1 MEMSMYRASVP
12 VFINS
17 LRRLS
22 AILKKG
28 AAHAK
33 ANDIDPSVLVQSR
46 LRPDMFTLA
55 QQVQV
60 ASDTAKGAGARL
72 AGLEPP
78 SYPDTEQTFAELIDR
93 VNKTIA
99 YLRTLKPRQ
108 IDGSEDREI
117 VLRFPSI
124 TLEFEGANYLMGFAV
139 PNFYFH
145 VTTAY
150 NILRHNGVE
159 VGKLDFLGEPPKPR
173 KKKTARKRRMAAK
186 RR

>member
-1 MEMSMYRASVP
+1 MNMSMYRASVP

-33 ANDIDPSVLVQSR
+33 ANGIDPSVLVQSR

-55 QQVQV
+55 QQVQA

-72 AGLEPP
+72 AGRQPP
-78 SYPDTEQTFAELIDR
+78 SFPDKEQTFAELVDR
-93 VNKTIA
+93 VNKTTA
-99 YLRTLKPRQ
+99 YLRTLKPKQ
-108 IDGSEDREI
+108 IDGSEDRDVI
-117 VLRFPSI
+117 LRFPGI
-124 TLEFEGANYLMGFAV
+124 TLEFTGADYLLGFAM

-150 NILRHNGVE
+150 AILRYNGVN
-159 VGKLDFLGEPPKPR
+159 VGKMDFLGEPPQMR
-173 KKKTARKRRMAAK
+173 KEKSASKRKRAPK